1 MGAGTIQQ
9 MADRVA
15 SLMDERL
22 GIGGDGLKAKLKRGG
37 RLLPHRVRVAAGKLA
52 DAAEMAKNPRLLMQV
67 DEGALAEAYDLC
79 VRHLGSINRRERRI
93 GALVGFLASIAFG
106 VLVLAGVVLAVL
118 RWRGFL

>member
-22 GIGGDGLKAKLKRGG
+22 GIGGDGLSAKLKKGG
-37 RLLPHRVRVAAGKLA
+37 RLLPRKVRGAAERLA
-52 DAAEMAKNPRLLMQV
+52 RAAEMAKSPKLMMQL
-67 DEGALAEAYDLC
+67 DMGEIAEAYDLC
-79 VRHLGSINRRERRI
+79 VRHLGTISRRERRI
-93 GALVGFLASIAFG
+93 GALVGMLASVALG
-106 VLVLAGVVLAVL
+106 LLVLAVIVLAVL